1 MTLKRIEVPAMN
13 NSNNLL
19 KQSVHE
25 LHVLELQI
33 KLLNDQINHL
43 KTAPRKNAD
52 VLVLMNS
59 LVINIHHVQGLV
71 NDYQTNYFIPI
82 LGSSK

>member
-1 MTLKRIEVPAMN
+1 MN
-13 NSNNLL
+13 NSNDLL

-25 LHVLELQI
+25 LHILELQI
-33 KLLNDQINHL
+33 KLLNDQINQL
-43 KTAPRKNAD
+43 KTVPRKNAD

-59 LVINIHHVQGLV
+59 LVTNIHHVQGLV